1 MGLIKDVL
9 KISDALD
16 TWVIL
21 WVTYYILLYAITL
34 YGMTMLLGFV
44 TCYYITLDLY
54 CDVFVAHTNPS
65 SNTRM
70 TDFFMFSYI
79 ASLPTADNYCPV

>member
-1 MGLIKDVL
+1 MGLIKDAL

-44 TCYYITLDLY
+44 TCYFITLDLY
-54 CDVFVAHTNPS
+54 YDVFVALTNPS

-70 TDFFMFSYI
+70 TDFFMISYI
-79 ASLPTADNYCPV
+79 ESFPTADNYCPV